1 MFAFTHVFSQKLPF
15 KTPKP
20 QWIGKLNDTL
30 ISHVMKRE
38 YLKHKDLN
46 IEQYDIDQV

>member
-1 MFAFTHVFSQKLPF
+1 MFVFTHVFSQQLPF

-20 QWIGKLNDTL
+20 QRIGKLSDTL
-30 ISHVMKRE
+30 VSHVMKRG
-38 YLKHKDLN
+38 YLKHKDLS